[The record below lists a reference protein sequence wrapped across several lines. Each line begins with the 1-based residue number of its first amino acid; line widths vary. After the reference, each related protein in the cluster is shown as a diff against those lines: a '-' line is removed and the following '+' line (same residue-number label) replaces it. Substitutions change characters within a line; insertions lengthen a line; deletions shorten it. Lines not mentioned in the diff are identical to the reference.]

1 MVMITIPF
9 GSKAVGA
16 FIEPAE
22 IVTMAVPSEAPR
34 REPIVVSHD
43 APDVQIELLAAS
55 LGSDPSI
62 IDVLRGDGLI
72 GAS

>member
-1 MVMITIPF
+1 MVMVTIPF

-16 FIEPAE
+16 FLEPAE

-43 APDVQIELLAAS
+43 APNVQIELLDARP
-55 LGSDPSI
+55 GSDPCV
-62 IDVLRGDGLI
+62 IDVLRTDGLI
-72 GAS
+72 GAP